1 VLIPNSSLIVAV
13 DGSRMSIFRNIGE
26 AFKPALELIEEHQNP
41 TPRSSEMGDDRPG
54 RSGQSTSPRKGAY
67 EQTDLHQQAEDR
79 FARQA
84 AERIDQ
90 IARDSKVGLV
100 LVAAPR
106 ALGVVRQHLRT
117 DTSQKL
123 LAEIAK
129 AFGPHEAA
137 PLAKML
143 EKHNSY

>member
-1 VLIPNSSLIVAV
+1 MLIRNGSLIVAV

-26 AFKPALELIEEHQNP
+26 AFKPSLELVEEHQDP
-41 TPRSSEMGDDRPG
+41 TPRSSELGTDRPG
-54 RSGQSTSPRKGAY
+54 RSSQSTSPRKGAY

-79 FARQA
+79 FTRKA

-106 ALGVVRQHLRT
+106 ALGVIRQNLKPE
-117 DTSQKL
+117 TSRKL

-129 AFGPHEAA
+129 AFGPHESDS
-137 PLAKML
+137 LTKML
-143 EKHNSY
+143 EKHDV

>member
-1 VLIPNSSLIVAV
+1 MLVPNGSLIIAV
-13 DGSRMSIFRNIGE
+13 DGSRMSIFRNVGE
-26 AFKPALELIEEHQNP
+26 AFKPSLELAEEYRSP

-54 RSGQSTSPRKGAY
+54 RSSQSTSPRKGAY
-67 EQTDLHQQAEDR
+67 EPTDLHQQAEDR
-79 FARQA
+79 FAREA

-90 IARDSKVGLV
+90 ITKDSKTGLI

-106 ALGVVRQHLRT
+106 TLGVIRQNISPAT
-117 DTSQKL
+117 AMKL

-129 AFGPHEAA
+129 DFGPHEDG

-143 EKHNSY
+143 KEHGG

>member
-1 VLIPNSSLIVAV
+1 MLIRNGSLIVAV

-26 AFKPALELIEEHQNP
+26 AFKPALELVEEHQDP
-41 TPRSSEMGDDRPG
+41 TPRSSELGTDRPG
-54 RSGQSTSPRKGAY
+54 RSSQSTSPRKGAY

-79 FARQA
+79 FAREA

-106 ALGVVRQHLRT
+106 ALGVIRQNLRPE
-117 DTSQKL
+117 TSQKL

-129 AFGPHEAA
+129 AFGPHESE

-143 EKHNSY
+143 EKHDV

>member
-1 VLIPNSSLIVAV
+1 MLISNGSLIVAV

-26 AFKPALELIEEHQNP
+26 AFKPALELVEAHQAP
-41 TPRSSEMGDDRPG
+41 SLRSSELGTDRPG
-54 RSGQSTSPRKGAY
+54 RSSQSTSPRKGAY

-79 FARQA
+79 FAREA

-106 ALGVVRQHLRT
+106 ALGIIRQNLRPE
-117 DTSQKL
+117 TSQKL
-123 LAEIAK
+123 RTEIAK
-129 AFGPHEAA
+129 AFGPHESE

-143 EKHNSY
+143 EKHGS

>member
-1 VLIPNSSLIVAV
+1 MLTRNGSLVVAV

-26 AFKPALELIEEHQNP
+26 AFKPALELVEEHQNP
-41 TPRSSEMGDDRPG
+41 SPRSSELGTDRPG
-54 RSGQSTSPRKGAY
+54 RSSQSTGPRKGAY

-79 FARQA
+79 FAREV

-90 IARDSKVGLV
+90 IVQNSKDGLI

-106 ALGVVRQHLRT
+106 TLGVIRQNIRPE
-117 DTSQKL
+117 TSRKL
-123 LAEIAK
+123 LGEIAK
-129 AFGPHEAA
+129 AFGPHEAV

-143 EKHNSY
+143 QKHEA